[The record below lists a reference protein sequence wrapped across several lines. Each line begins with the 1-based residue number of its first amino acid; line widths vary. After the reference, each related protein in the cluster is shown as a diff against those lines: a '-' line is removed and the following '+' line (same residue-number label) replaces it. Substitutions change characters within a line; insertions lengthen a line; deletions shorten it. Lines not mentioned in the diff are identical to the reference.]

1 MQEKIQIQEKNP
13 LYRIFYTILY
23 TGENTN
29 TGEKNSVPNFEI
41 FVNRKHIL

>member
-1 MQEKIQIQEKNP
+1 MQEKNP

-29 TGEKNSVPNFEI
+29 TGEKTKFCPQF
-41 FVNRKHIL
+41 